1 MIYNLASPIKDS
13 GGPSETWVIAED
25 PPINGAST
33 SFTIN
38 VNFSSNGEDFTE
50 FSVNYD

>member
-13 GGPSETWVIAED
+13 GGPNETWVITGN
-25 PPINGAST
+25 PPINGAND

-50 FSVNYD
+50 FYVGYD

>member
-13 GGPSETWVIAED
+13 GGTYETWVIAED
-25 PPINGAST
+25 PPLDGASG

-38 VNFSSNGEDFTE
+38 ANFSSNGEDFTE
-50 FSVNYD
+50 FYAAYD